1 MIKKIIVK
9 DRNNPEKDVVLERYV
24 LDKKE
29 EPIAIIFGKFSPW
42 TGGDLEHGHG
52 RLIKLAKE
60 KGIKKFYV
68 VSPKRD
74 DQVSEKNSPNIFS
87 PEARK
92 QIIEHSLKN
101 IPGFQGVIQSDSNN
115 VMGVIKHIINLVSR
129 PVFVVGPDRER
140 LSETN
145 FVSFGSDSVED
156 EKNKNFGKPEVLLLT
171 GERETSGTKVR
182 NSLLLD
188 DYKTF
193 KSLTNHSEQMFRF
206 MKNLMKQKN
215 ESFSS
220 FYTTIF
226 EGGNLRIG
234 NAKATKIDL
243 TTNEYDVEKLKKRI
257 KETLI
262 SFVSNLP
269 DSSFWKSYSE
279 LIKKNEIFS
288 GSSKHFFEKSVDEF
302 SKVKKLVG
310 DIDVQFPLTA
320 EEDLDELIKNSVGKQ
335 FGDMVLLGQGG
346 KSPIQINTLFVDNL
360 TGLNIQIDFEPTD
373 FKNKLPTEFSKFS
386 RSSDWNDLNANIKGV
401 FHKYLLRALVGAT
414 KINNIFVVTSYDLKN
429 EKWRV
434 SKKDYEGTNLQG
446 FSVDKGVRVKYERA
460 KNADGLE
467 FFVTQEGREFSE
479 HVVGT
484 KPAYIETDTKTYDY
498 IKDVSR
504 IATICFG
511 VELNKNELEM
521 FGSFIGC
528 LKLIEK
534 YVQDREEIYSGFFDL
549 LFGKGGQEIEQGV
562 FENGLNKNDFDVKFA
577 ALSKI
582 RNVSDLSQLPG
593 KEIEQIHKYYEE
605 LRKKK

>member
-1 MIKKIIVK
+1 MIKTITVK
-9 DRNNPEKDVVLERYV
+9 DRNNPEKDVVLDRYV

-29 EPIAIIFGKFSPW
+29 EPTAIIFGKFSPW

-52 RLIKLAKE
+52 RLIKFSKE
-60 KGIKKFYV
+60 KGIKNFYV

-74 DQVSEKNSPNIFS
+74 ETILEKNSPNIFS

-101 IPGFQGVIQSDSNN
+101 IPGFLGVIQSDSNN
-115 VMGVIKHIINLVSR
+115 VMGVIKHIMYLVSR
-129 PVFVVGPDRER
+129 PVYIIGPDRER
-140 LSETN
+140 LSQTN
-145 FVSFGSDSVED
+145 FIQYGSEPIVNETD
-156 EKNKNFGKPEVLLLT
+156 KNFGKTEAILLT
-171 GERETSGTKVR
+171 GERDTSGTKVR
-182 NSLLLD
+182 NSIISD
-188 DYKTF
+188 DFVTF
-193 KSLTNHSEQMFRF
+193 KALTNHTEQMFQF
-206 MKNLMKQKN
+206 MKKLMNQKN

-234 NAKATKIDL
+234 NSKATKIDL
-243 TTNEYDVEKLKKRI
+243 KSSDYDVEELKKRI

-269 DSSFWKSYSE
+269 DSPFWKSYVE

-288 GSSKHFFEKSVDEF
+288 GSSKHFFEKTVEEF
-302 SKVKKLVG
+302 SKVKSLVG
-310 DIDVQFPLTA
+310 DIDVQFPIDA
-320 EEDLDELIKNSVGKQ
+320 EEDLNELIKTCVGKQ
-335 FGDMVLLGQGG
+335 FGDMILLGQGG
-346 KSPIQINTLFVDNL
+346 KSPIQINTLFVDNS

-373 FKNKLPTEFSKFS
+373 FKDKMPTAFSKFS
-386 RSSDWNDLNANIKGV
+386 RSSDWNDLNSNIKGV
-401 FHKYLLRALVGAT
+401 FHKYLLRALVGAA
-414 KINNIFVVTSYDLKN
+414 KINNIFVVTSYDVKN
-429 EKWRV
+429 QKWRV
-434 SKKDYEGTNLQG
+434 SKKNYEGTNLQG

-460 KNADGLE
+460 KTVWGDE
-467 FFVTQEGREFSE
+467 FFVDSAGNEFPE
-479 HVVGT
+479 QIPGT

-498 IKDVSR
+498 IKDVSK

-511 VELNKNELEM
+511 VVLKKNELEM
-521 FGSFIGC
+521 FSSFLGC

-534 YVQDREEIYSGFFDL
+534 YIQEREAIYSGFFDL

-577 ALSKI
+577 AFSKI
-582 RNVSDLSQLPG
+582 RNVSDLSQLPE
-593 KEIEQIHKYYEE
+593 KEIEQIYKYYED